1 MLLVII
7 GSVPKRPLA
16 SWISLGLTL
25 LLGLLA
31 GCGSDI
37 KTKEHV
43 QSDLKTHL
51 EKVGLDV
58 NRLDVSVTEVAFD
71 KNTARATVTFSPKG
85 ATNIHDGIM
94 MHYTLEAK
102 DGHWVVVGRADSQ
115 GHGMG
120 AANPTLPADHP
131 PLGPGTP
138 FGDPQMPKQQSLPP
152 GHPQA
157 PSPSDSQTLP
167 PGHPKV

>member
-1 MLLVII
+1 M
-7 GSVPKRPLA
+7 PKRLLT
-16 SWISLGLTL
+16 SLISLGLTL

-31 GCGSDI
+31 GCRSDI

-43 QSDLKTHL
+43 QSDLKIHL
-51 EKVGLDV
+51 QKVGLDV
-58 NRLDVSVTEVAFD
+58 ERLDVTVTEVAFD
-71 KNTARATVTFSPKG
+71 KNMANATVTFSPKG
-85 ATNIHDGIM
+85 ASNIHDGIM

-120 AANPTLPADHP
+120 GPGMNPNLPAGHP
-131 PLGPGTP
+131 PMGPGTP
-138 FGDPQMPKQQSLPP
+138 FGDPKMPSQQQPLPP
-152 GHPQA
+152 GHPQVQGT
-157 PSPSDSQTLP
+157 PSPADNQTLP